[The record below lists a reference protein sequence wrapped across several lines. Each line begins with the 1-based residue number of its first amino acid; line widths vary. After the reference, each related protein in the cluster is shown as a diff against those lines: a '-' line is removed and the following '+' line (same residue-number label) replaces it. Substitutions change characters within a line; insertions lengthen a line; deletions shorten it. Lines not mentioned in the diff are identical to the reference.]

1 MKNGKKKVTGKK
13 IKKSASELLDVMLKT
28 ALINGDESDENE
40 NDENENDEN
49 EYVTVEKFEEFGKN
63 MTNLLKKMNDT
74 IGGLSKKLEGT
85 EEESEGTEEE
95 SDVSGD
101 EIKKKDKKVEKK
113 NTETGEE
120 SDASGDGD
128 GDGKFVK
135 QFIDIFNKI
144 AQPTRKTY
152 VVNKDG
158 DLMKELGDDGTE
170 IDINTISDEDFNK
183 LSEATQKSI
192 MNKEFRKRMLK

>member
-74 IGGLSKKLEGT
+74 IGGLSKKL
-85 EEESEGTEEE
+85 EGTEEE